1 MKDLEWIWRG
11 AVALCAVWVLAVLLA
26 PAAAGADALADPWRA
41 ASGVIYAAASVVCHQ
56 RPERSFMLAGAS
68 LPVCARCTGLYVG
81 ALVAGGLLLAR
92 GRPGRAAPVADG
104 TDARRGRAALGL
116 GLLPNLL
123 TLVAEWST
131 GSAPSNV
138 LRASA
143 GAALG
148 LAVMYVL
155 RVATR
160 PVRQSG

>member
-11 AVALCAVWVLAVLLA
+11 AVTLCAVWVLAVLLA

-41 ASGVIYAAASVVCHQ
+41 ASGLIYAAASIVCHQ
-56 RPERSFMLAGAS
+56 RPERSFTLGGAS

-81 ALVAGGLLLAR
+81 ALVAGGLLLVR
-92 GRPGRAAPVADG
+92 GRTHGGDPA
-104 TDARRGRAALGL
+104 TDASRGRAVLGL

-131 GSAPSNV
+131 GSAPSNA
-138 LRASA
+138 LRAAA

-155 RVATR
+155 RMATR
-160 PVRQSG
+160 PVPQSG